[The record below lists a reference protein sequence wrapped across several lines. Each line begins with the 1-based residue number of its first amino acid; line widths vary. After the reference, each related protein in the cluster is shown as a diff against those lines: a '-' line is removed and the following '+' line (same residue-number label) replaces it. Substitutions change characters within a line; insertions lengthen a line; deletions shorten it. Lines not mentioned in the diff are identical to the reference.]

1 MKFYLVKMLTN
12 TAGQDGS
19 TIAVYDAKDKALVA
33 YHQTLA
39 TFHNAADVL
48 YACVEIINSLG
59 NIEAMEIVDHRPE
72 PEPEP
77 EPEEGFDE

>member
-1 MKFYLVKMLTN
+1 MNMKYYLVKMLTN

-19 TIAVYDAKDKALVA
+19 TIAMYDEKDKALVA

-39 TFHNAADVL
+39 AFHNADDVL
-48 YACVEIINSLG
+48 YACVEIINSNG
-59 NIEAMEIVDHRPE
+59 NIEALEIVNHI

-77 EPEEGFDE
+77 EPEEIEE